1 MKKLADEEIQNRIE
15 KGLDDSDID
24 TQAYKRVFNALKKD
38 PEYNLPIQFAD
49 RLVSLLEKREEKR
62 DFYWLAAGILFSII
76 SLIVV
81 VVLVAGHW
89 SIDAFSFLSS
99 HVGLV
104 VFGVGFVAF
113 LHWVDR
119 KIVQKQ
125 LESHKH

>member
-1 MKKLADEEIQNRIE
+1 MKLADEEIQNRIE

-81 VVLVAGHW
+81 VVFVAGHW

-99 HVGLV
+99 HIGLV

>member
-15 KGLDDSDID
+15 KGLDASDID

-89 SIDAFSFLSS
+89 SIDAFHFFLVTLGWLSL
-99 HVGLV
+99 GLGLLP
-104 VFGVGFVAF
+104 FCIGSIG
-113 LHWVDR
+113 
-119 KIVQKQ
+119 K
-125 LESHKH
+125 